1 MLRMGGN
8 AVDAA
13 VATAACMTVLEPINN
28 ALGSDN
34 FALVWDGKKVH
45 GLNASGRSPKALT
58 AAKFEGL
65 KKMPELGWDPVTV
78 PGAVSGWAALSA
90 KFGKLPFE
98 KLMEPAIA
106 YAERGFHVAPRT
118 AAGWV
123 SSVKRFKDFP
133 EWQRVFAPKGRS
145 PEAGELFSNPDQ
157 AKTLRRI
164 AETKGE
170 AVYRGDLAEKFAAHG
185 KAGGSLM
192 TTEDLAAHQADW
204 VEPLSVEYRG
214 YRLHEIPPNGQGM
227 SVLIA
232 LGILRHREI

>member
-1 MLRMGGN
+1 MAQHDTRPRYGAPQPCYTLAMPAPFTWTLPYPSQRSPVLARNCVATTQPLAAQAGLQMLRMGGN

-58 AAKFEGL
+58 AAKF
-65 KKMPELGWDPVTV
+65 
-78 PGAVSGWAALSA
+78 
-90 KFGKLPFE
+90 GKLPFE
-98 KLMEPAIA
+98 KLMEPAIG

-123 SSVKRFKDFP
+123 TSVKRFKDFP
-133 EWQRVFAPKGRS
+133 EWQKVFAPKGRS
-145 PEAGELFSNPDQ
+145 PEPGELFSNPDQ

-170 AVYRGDLAEKFAAHG
+170 A
-185 KAGGSLM
+185 
-192 TTEDLAAHQADW
+192 
-204 VEPLSVEYRG
+204 
-214 YRLHEIPPNGQGM
+214 
-227 SVLIA
+227 
-232 LGILRHREI
+232 